1 MSFRSDLGGYF
12 ELAKPRITTLLLIV
26 ALVSYAI
33 AAGAAAPWEGFAVVF
48 ASVGAL
54 GTGIF
59 ALNHWMEHRQDALM
73 ARTAGRPIPSG
84 RIPPH
89 LALLFGLTFTVAGI
103 VISGV
108 LGNLLTAGVALF
120 TAVSYLLVYT
130 PLKYKTAY
138 HTALG
143 ALPGATPP
151 LAGWAIATG
160 DLNQPY
166 PWILFGVMLL
176 WQFPHFLSIEMM
188 YREDYAKA
196 DIKVLPVV
204 DKKGFHVAWQVIAPT
219 VLLTVLGFV
228 PAAIGQATWITSAL
242 AAALGALFLVFGVRA
257 VVTREVLAARHLLRA
272 SVLYLP
278 LVFVVLFFHP

>member
-1 MSFRSDLGGYF
+1 MSFRTEVAGYV

-26 ALVSYAI
+26 ALASYAI
-33 AAGAAAPWEGFAVVF
+33 AAGSNFAWWSFFVVF

-59 ALNHWMEHRQDALM
+59 SLNQWMERVPDKLM
-73 ARTAGRPIPSG
+73 ARTARRPIPSG
-84 RIPPH
+84 KIPE
-89 LALLFGLTFTVAGI
+89 AMAFWFGMTFTVIGI
-103 VISGV
+103 GISAWW
-108 LGNLLTAGVALF
+108 GNWLTGIISLLVAL
-120 TAVSYLLVYT
+120 SYLLVYT

-143 ALPGATPP
+143 ALPGAAPP

-160 DLNQPY
+160 TLDPY
-166 PWILFGVMLL
+166 AWVLFGVLFL

-196 DIKVLPVV
+196 EIKVLPVV
-204 DKKGFHVAWQVIAPT
+204 DVKGFHVAWQVVVPTLALIA
-219 VLLTVLGFV
+219 LGLV
-228 PAAIGQATWITSAL
+228 PALIGVGSWITSVL
-242 AAALGALFLVFGVRA
+242 ACGLGVFFLVFGIRA
-257 VVTREVLAARHLLRA
+257 VRTREVLHARHLLRA

-278 LVFVVLFFHP
+278 LVFLVLYLHP